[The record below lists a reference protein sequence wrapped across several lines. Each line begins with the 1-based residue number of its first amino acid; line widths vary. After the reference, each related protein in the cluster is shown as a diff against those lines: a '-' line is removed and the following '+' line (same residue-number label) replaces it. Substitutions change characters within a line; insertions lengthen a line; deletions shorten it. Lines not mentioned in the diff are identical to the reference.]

1 MKNRFF
7 AFSLMILLLA
17 SCDSSTQNPVGE
29 INMLPKTMAIVEAD
43 NQLGFEFFQYLYAEL
58 PQNENLFISPVSIN
72 LALGMARNGA
82 NNATLDSIEQVMHLA
97 GMTSQEINET
107 FQSLIHDLSNLDNQV
122 ILNIANSIWYDVNL
136 QVESPFIQSNQQYFN
151 AEVTAL
157 DFADPYSVG
166 IINNWVAEKTNDKI
180 KSIIN
185 NLSPYDRMVLINAIY
200 FKGNW
205 KYQFDENETY
215 DGQFLLEDNSP
226 SDCKFMKM
234 ELDAELLSNEYA
246 RGIKLPYGNESYEM
260 VVLMPHDGISIQEM
274 MQQLT
279 AANWAQW
286 NSAFTLETEVKLHL
300 PRFTFEYEKTLNE
313 ALIDMGMGIAFGD
326 QADFSGISQTEFLYI
341 SEVIHK
347 SFVEVNEKGT
357 EAAAVTAIVFETTSM
372 PMEKYFIANKA
383 FVFLIQEKQTG
394 AIMFMGKLGKP

>member
-1 MKNRFF
+1 MKKRFF
-7 AFSLMILLLA
+7 AFSLMLLMLSA
-17 SCDSSTQNPVGE
+17 CDSTTQNPVGE
-29 INMLPKTMAIVEAD
+29 INFLPKTMAVVDAD
-43 NQLGFEFFQYLYAEL
+43 NQLGFELFQYLYGDLA
-58 PQNENLFISPVSIN
+58 QNENLFISPVSIN

-107 FQSLIHDLSNLDNQV
+107 FQSLINDLSNLDNQV
-122 ILNIANSIWYDVNL
+122 TLNIANSIWYDVNL

-157 DFADPYSVG
+157 DFSDPTSVE
-166 IINNWVAEKTNDKI
+166 IINNWVSSKTNEKI
-180 KSIIN
+180 KTIIN

-215 DGQFLLEDNSP
+215 EGNFLLEDNSP
-226 SDCKFMKM
+226 SECKFMKM
-234 ELDAELLSNEYA
+234 KLDAEIMNNEFA

-260 VVLMPHDGISIQEM
+260 VVLMPHESVSIQELVN
-274 MQQLT
+274 QLT
-279 AANWAQW
+279 AENWSQW
-286 NSAFTLETEVKLHL
+286 NTAFSMETEVNLHL
-300 PRFTFEYEKTLNE
+300 PRFTFEYEKSLNE
-313 ALIDMGMGIAFGD
+313 VLINQGMGIAFGD

-341 SEVIHK
+341 SEVLHK
-347 SFVEVNEKGT
+347 SYVEVNEKGT
-357 EAAAVTAIVFETTSM
+357 EAAAVTAIVFETTSI

>member
-7 AFSLMILLLA
+7 SISLMILLIA
-17 SCDSSTQNPVGE
+17 GCDSTTQNPVGE
-29 INMLPKTMAIVEAD
+29 ITFLPKTMAIVEAD
-43 NQLGFEFFQYLYAEL
+43 NQLGFELFDQLYTDI
-58 PQNENLFISPVSIN
+58 PENGNIFISPVSIN
-72 LALGMARNGA
+72 LALAMARNGA

-107 FQSLIHDLSNLDNQV
+107 FQSLINDLSNLDNQV

-136 QVESPFIQSNQQYFN
+136 QVESPFIQTNQQFYN

-180 KSIIN
+180 KTIIS

-226 SDCKFMKM
+226 SDCKFMKIK
-234 ELDAELLSNEYA
+234 LDAEIMNNEVVRA
-246 RGIKLPYGNESYEM
+246 IKLPYGNESYEM
-260 VVLMPHDGISIQEM
+260 VVLMPHDAMSIQDLVD
-274 MQQLT
+274 QLT
-279 AANWAQW
+279 AENWSQW
-286 NSAFTLETEVKLHL
+286 NNAFTLETEVNLHL

-313 ALIDMGMGIAFGD
+313 ALINLGMGIAFGD

-372 PMEKYFIANKA
+372 PTEKYFIANKA

-394 AIMFMGKLGKP
+394 AIMFMGKVGKP